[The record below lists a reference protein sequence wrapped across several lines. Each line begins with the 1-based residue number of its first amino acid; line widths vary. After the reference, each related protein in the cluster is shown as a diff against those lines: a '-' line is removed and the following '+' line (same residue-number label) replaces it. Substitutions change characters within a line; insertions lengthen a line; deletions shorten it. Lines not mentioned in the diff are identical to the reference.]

1 MTGILRLP
9 LIPILIA
16 YAIGLYGGQFSLPL
30 PSQGLLLLFILLA
43 LWILLILLK
52 RIRWASW
59 VALSFFLF
67 LGLFSM
73 QSYFHPKHPP
83 SHISR
88 FIGSEP
94 ILLEGTIDRS
104 PQRTQSRTQL
114 LIKSHKIISGDRHI
128 SVEGHLLLFLKEQNP
143 QLHIGDRLRLLCRL
157 HQPHGFRNP
166 GVFSYEHHLALER
179 IHVVGFLSDDKMWV
193 KVGEDFKNPILLKIE
208 SWRDHIRDFL
218 EKEATL
224 PSSSIFQALVLGEQ
238 GNIPEDVRESFITTG
253 IAHLLA
259 ISGDHL
265 GIVALLSF
273 SLFLWVMKRSN
284 FLLLSLSV
292 KKWAAALT
300 IPCLLLYTFIAGGG
314 ISVIRA
320 TIMVITFFLSIVF
333 DRERH
338 LLHTLA
344 LAALLILL
352 FSPPSLFDVSFQLS
366 FLAVLSILY
375 LVPRIYRDLRREEL
389 NIPPEI
395 SWKQKIWK
403 YVRLS
408 FIVTVVAILGTVPFV
423 AFHFNRVSLIGFL
436 SNLFV
441 VPWVGFLI
449 VPITLIASIFS
460 FFFYPFAG
468 LLITVD
474 QFLSTIL
481 FKVVA
486 FFASIPFAS
495 IYIPTP
501 TALEMILYYLL
512 LFLGVH
518 LRKGKK
524 INPSTFRPEG
534 RGLPSTQAQAEGLR
548 VDPGRRF
555 FTLPSKT
562 GLGAAQWVKYLFVG
576 ICILLAAD
584 LAYWNL
590 KDRLRKDLTLTF
602 IDVGHGDSILVEFP
616 KGKRMLIDGGG
627 LREDHFDV
635 GKNVIAPF
643 LWKKKIQRIDTLVLT
658 HPDPDHLKG
667 LNFIASQ
674 FKIGRFWDNGLRGD
688 SEFYLEL
695 EKTLQRRKIDRFPL
709 NESINSQMINGV
721 EISFLNPPAGSAGP
735 VRHPNP
741 AWLNN
746 QSLVIKLRFKNIVL
760 LLTGDVEKEAEE
772 RMVRKGYPLGAHIL
786 KVPHHGSSS
795 SSSLIFLEKVNPD
808 HAIISVGERTI
819 GRLPHP
825 EVIERY
831 KRLGSKIFRTD
842 QHGAI
847 TVMTDGEKIEI
858 KTSLKR

>member
-16 YAIGLYGGQFSLPL
+16 YAIGLYGGQFNLPL

-94 ILLEGTIDRS
+94 ILLEGTIDCS

-128 SVEGHLLLFLKEQNP
+128 SVEGHLLLFLKEQNS

-157 HQPHGFRNP
+157 HRPHGFRNP
-166 GVFSYEHHLALER
+166 GVFSYERHLALER

-193 KVGEDFKNPILLKIE
+193 KVGEGFKNPILLKIE

-238 GNIPEDVRESFITTG
+238 GNIPEEVRESFITIG

-273 SLFLWVMKRSN
+273 SLFLWVMKRSD

-320 TIMVITFFLSIVF
+320 TIMVITFFLSIVS

-344 LAALLILL
+344 LAAFLILL

-375 LVPRIYRDLRREEL
+375 LVPRIYRDLRREEI

-408 FIVTVVAILGTVPFV
+408 FIVTVVAILGTAPFV
-423 AFHFNRVSLIGFL
+423 ALHFNRVSLIGFL
-436 SNLFV
+436 ANLFI

-449 VPITLIASIFS
+449 VPTSLIASIFS
-460 FFFYPFAG
+460 FFFYPFAS

-474 QFLSTIL
+474 QFLATIL

-501 TALEMILYYLL
+501 TALEIILYYLL
-512 LFLGVH
+512 LFLWVH

-524 INPSTFRPEG
+524 I
-534 RGLPSTQAQAEGLR
+534 
-548 VDPGRRF
+548 
-555 FTLPSKT
+555 
-562 GLGAAQWVKYLFVG
+562 KYLFVG

-627 LREDHFDV
+627 LHEDRFDV

-709 NESINSQMINGV
+709 NENINSQMINGI

-795 SSSLIFLEKVNPD
+795 SSSLIFLEKVKPD

-847 TVMTDGEKIEI
+847 TVMTGGERVEI
-858 KTSLKR
+858 KTYLKRDN

>member
-16 YAIGLYGGQFSLPL
+16 YAIGLYGGQFNLPL

-43 LWILLILLK
+43 LWILLIILK

-73 QSYFHPKHPP
+73 QSYFHPRHSP

-88 FIGSEP
+88 FIGFER

-114 LIKSHKIISGDRHI
+114 LIKSHKIISGNRHI

-166 GVFSYEHHLALER
+166 GVFSYERHLALER

-193 KVGEDFKNPILLKIE
+193 KVGEGFKNPILLKIE

-238 GNIPEDVRESFITTG
+238 GNIPEEVRESFITTG

-273 SLFLWVMKRSN
+273 SLFLWVMKRSE

-344 LAALLILL
+344 LAAFLILL

-375 LVPRIYRDLRREEL
+375 LVPRIYRDLRREEM

-408 FIVTVVAILGTVPFV
+408 FIVTVVAILGTAPFV
-423 AFHFNRVSLIGFL
+423 ALHFNRVSIIGFL
-436 SNLFV
+436 ANLFI

-474 QFLSTIL
+474 QFLATIL

-495 IYIPTP
+495 IYLPTP

-512 LFLGVH
+512 LFLWVH

-524 INPSTFRPEG
+524 I
-534 RGLPSTQAQAEGLR
+534 
-548 VDPGRRF
+548 
-555 FTLPSKT
+555 
-562 GLGAAQWVKYLFVG
+562 KYLFVG

-627 LREDHFDV
+627 LHEDRFDV

-709 NESINSQMINGV
+709 NENINSQMINGV

-735 VRHPNP
+735 VRHRNP
-741 AWLNN
+741 AYLNN
-746 QSLVIKLRFKNIVL
+746 QSLVMRLRFKNIIL

-795 SSSLIFLEKVNPD
+795 SSSLIFLEKVKPD
-808 HAIISVGERTI
+808 HAIISGGERTI

-842 QHGAI
+842 KQGAI
-847 TVMTDGEKIEI
+847 TVITDGEKIEI
-858 KTSLKR
+858 KTFLKGEN